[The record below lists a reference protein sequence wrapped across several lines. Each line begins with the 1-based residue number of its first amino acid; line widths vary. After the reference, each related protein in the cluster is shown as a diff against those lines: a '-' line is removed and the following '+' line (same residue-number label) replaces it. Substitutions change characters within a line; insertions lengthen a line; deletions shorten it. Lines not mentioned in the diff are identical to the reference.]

1 MTITSPKS
9 WKEIQDENEPLPAPP
24 PAERARIYYAA
35 EVATLKAEIHA
46 MTCEAGG
53 LKQQDQREV
62 LAQVNEEIA
71 FKTAQVAI
79 LQAGIDVTAPRTIP
93 KPAPV
98 AQGK

>member
-1 MTITSPKS
+1 MTATKS
-9 WKEIQDENEPLPAPP
+9 WKEIQAKNEPLPTP
-24 PAERARIYYAA
+24 PAADRARLFYTA
-35 EVATLKAEIHA
+35 EVTTLKAEIHA

-79 LQAGIDVTAPRTIP
+79 LQAGLDVTAPRAVP
-93 KPAPV
+93 KPVQVP
-98 AQGK
+98 QGK